1 MLAPS
6 RNFSKDGGVRIVV
19 VGAGEVGSYVA
30 QILSDEGNTVSVV
43 EKDAKKL
50 NELAEDL
57 DVLAVEG
64 SGSHPHI
71 LREAGIRKADLLVA
85 ATASD
90 EVNLVACLLAKQHGV
105 ERTIARIQARNLREK
120 DARELRQAMQ
130 ADTIID
136 PDEETAHEIMDL
148 LSYPGATDVTV
159 MAEGEVVVVGAKLT
173 ADAPWANRRLA
184 DIAAE
189 YEPDWNF
196 LVAVLTRAG
205 KTRIPRADTTLEPG
219 DLLRVVCKRR
229 ARGMLLPLLGLAPGT
244 HRRVMLLGGG
254 RTAEILGRRLSE
266 HHAEVVLIERNLE
279 RAQKLS
285 EDLGGVLVIYGD
297 ITDAELLKSEDV
309 GKFDAVIA
317 LTGKDDAN
325 ILACLYAKSMGAS
338 ETIAVLH
345 NLALRNLLRDVGI
358 DVALSPRTAS
368 ANGVLRFVRGEVA
381 QVATYLSGDFE
392 IIEAEIKLGSQA
404 DGAVVSELGLPKD
417 VLIGAYVRDG
427 KAQIGR
433 GRSELRSRDHI
444 VVFARPDTV
453 DEVKRFFG

>member
-1 MLAPS
+1 M
-6 RNFSKDGGVRIVV
+6 RIVV

-30 QILSDEGNTVSVV
+30 QILSEAGNTVSVV
-43 EKDAKKL
+43 EVNAKKL
-50 NELAEDL
+50 HNLAEEL

-64 SGSHPHI
+64 SGTHPHI

-85 ATASD
+85 VTAHD

-120 DARELRQAMQ
+120 DAQELREAMQ

-136 PDEETAHEIMDL
+136 PDEETAHEILDL

-184 DIAAE
+184 DIAEE

-196 LVAVLTRAG
+196 LVAVLTRKG
-205 KTRIPRADTTLEPG
+205 ETQIPRADTTLTPG

-229 ARGMLLPLLGLAPGT
+229 ARRTLLPLLGLAPGT

-254 RTAEILGRRLSE
+254 RTAEIVGRRLAE
-266 HHAEVVLIERNLE
+266 RHAEVVLIERSLE
-279 RAQKLS
+279 RAQELS
-285 EDLGGVLVIYGD
+285 EDLDGVLVIHGD
-297 ITDAELLKSEDV
+297 ITDAELLESEGV
-309 GKFDAVIA
+309 GSFDAVIA

-345 NLALRNLLRDVGI
+345 NLALRTLLRDVGI

-368 ANGVLRFVRGEVA
+368 ANGVLRYVRGEVA

-392 IIEAEIKLGSQA
+392 IIEAEVKQGSPA
-404 DGAVVSELGLPKD
+404 DGAEVKEMGLPKD

-433 GRSELRSRDHI
+433 GRSELRGRDHI

>member
-1 MLAPS
+1 M
-6 RNFSKDGGVRIVV
+6 RIVV

-30 QILSDEGNTVSVV
+30 QILSDEGNTVAVV
-43 EKDAKKL
+43 EVDAKKL
-50 NELAEDL
+50 HHLAEEL

-64 SGSHPHI
+64 SGTHPHI
-71 LREAGIRKADLLVA
+71 LRQAGINKADLLVA
-85 ATASD
+85 VTASD
-90 EVNLVACLLAKQHGV
+90 EVNLIACLLAKQHQV

-120 DARELRQAMQ
+120 DARELREAMKV
-130 ADTIID
+130 DTIID
-136 PDEETAHEIMDL
+136 PDEETAHEILEL
-148 LSYPGATDVTV
+148 LAYPGATDVTV
-159 MAEGEVVVVGAKLT
+159 MADGEVVVIGAKLT
-173 ADAPWANRRLA
+173 ADAPFVGRRLL
-184 DIAAE
+184 DIAEE
-189 YEPDWNF
+189 YEPDWDF
-196 LVAVLTRAG
+196 LVAALTRAG
-205 KTRIPRADTTLEPG
+205 ETQIPRADTTLEPG
-219 DLLRVVCKRR
+219 DHLRVVCKKR
-229 ARGMLLPLLGLAPGT
+229 ALRTLLPLLGLAPGT

-254 RTAEILGRRLSE
+254 RTAEIVGQRLAE
-266 HHAEVVLIERNLE
+266 RHAEVLLIERNLE

-285 EDLGGVLVIYGD
+285 EDLAGVLVIHGD
-297 ITDAELLKSEDV
+297 ITDAELLESEDV
-309 GKFDAVIA
+309 GNFDAVIA

-325 ILACLYAKSMGAS
+325 ILACLYAKSLGAS

-345 NLALRNLLRDVGI
+345 NLALRTLLRDVGI

-368 ANGVLRFVRGEVA
+368 ANGVLRYVRGEVA

-392 IIEAEIKLGSQA
+392 IIEAEVKQGTPA
-404 DGAVVSELGLPKD
+404 DGAMVKDLGLPKD

>member
-1 MLAPS
+1 M
-6 RNFSKDGGVRIVV
+6 RIVV

-30 QILSDEGNTVSVV
+30 QILSGEGNTVAVV
-43 EKDAKKL
+43 EVDAKKL
-50 NELAEDL
+50 HHLAEEL

-64 SGSHPHI
+64 SGTHPHI
-71 LREAGIRKADLLVA
+71 LRQAGINKADLLVA

-90 EVNLVACLLAKQHGV
+90 EVNLIACLLAKQHKV

-120 DARELRQAMQ
+120 DARELREAMKV
-130 ADTIID
+130 DTIID
-136 PDEETAHEIMDL
+136 PDEETAQEILEL
-148 LSYPGATDVTV
+148 LAYPGATDVTV
-159 MAEGEVVVVGAKLT
+159 MADGEVVVIGAKLT
-173 ADAPWANRRLA
+173 ADAPFVGRRLL
-184 DIAAE
+184 DIAEE
-189 YEPDWNF
+189 YEPDWDF
-196 LVAVLTRAG
+196 LVAALTRG
-205 KTRIPRADTTLEPG
+205 GETQIPRADTTLESG
-219 DLLRVVCKRR
+219 DHLRVVCKKR
-229 ARGMLLPLLGLAPGT
+229 ALRTLLPLLGLAPGT
-244 HRRVMLLGGG
+244 HRRVVLLGGG
-254 RTAEILGRRLSE
+254 RTAEVVGQRLAE
-266 HHAEVVLIERNLE
+266 RHAEVLLIERNLE

-285 EDLGGVLVIYGD
+285 EDLAGVLVIHGD
-297 ITDAELLKSEDV
+297 ITDAELLESEDV
-309 GKFDAVIA
+309 GNFDAVIA

-325 ILACLYAKSMGAS
+325 ILACLYAKSLGAS

-345 NLALRNLLRDVGI
+345 NLALRTLLRDVGI

-368 ANGVLRFVRGEVA
+368 ANGVLRYVRGEVA

-392 IIEAEIKLGSQA
+392 IIEAEVKQGTPA
-404 DGAVVSELGLPKD
+404 DGAMVKELGLPKD

>member
-1 MLAPS
+1 M
-6 RNFSKDGGVRIVV
+6 RIVV

-30 QILSDEGNTVSVV
+30 QILSDEGNTVAVV
-43 EKDAKKL
+43 ELDSDKL
-50 NELAEDL
+50 HHLAEEL

-71 LREAGIRKADLLVA
+71 LREAGIHKADLLVA
-85 ATASD
+85 VTASD
-90 EVNLVACLLAKQHGV
+90 EVNLVACLLAKQQGV
-105 ERTIARIQARNLREK
+105 GRTIARIQARNLREK

-136 PDEETAHEIMDL
+136 PDEETAHEIMEL

-184 DIAAE
+184 DIAEE
-189 YEPDWNF
+189 YEPDWDF
-196 LVAVLTRAG
+196 LVAVITRAG
-205 KTRIPRADTTLEPG
+205 DTRIPRADSMLEPG

-229 ARGMLLPLLGLAPGT
+229 ARGMLLPLLGLAPGS

-254 RTAEILGRRLSE
+254 RTAEIVGRRLSE
-266 HHAEVVLIERNLE
+266 RHAEVVLIERNLE
-279 RAQKLS
+279 RARILS
-285 EDLGGVLVIYGD
+285 EQLDGVLVIHGD
-297 ITDAELLKSEDV
+297 ITDPELLESEEV

-317 LTGKDDAN
+317 LTGNDDAN
-325 ILACLYAKSMGAS
+325 ILACLYAKSLGAS

-345 NLALRNLLRDVGI
+345 NLALRTLLRDVGI
-358 DVALSPRTAS
+358 DVALSPRTVS

-392 IIEAEIKLGSQA
+392 VIEVEVKADSPA

-427 KAQIGR
+427 KPQIGR
-433 GRSELRSRDHI
+433 GRSQLRSSDHI
-444 VVFARPDTV
+444 VVFARPDSV
-453 DEVKRFFG
+453 DEVKRCFG

>member
-1 MLAPS
+1 M
-6 RNFSKDGGVRIVV
+6 RIVV

-30 QILSDEGNTVSVV
+30 QILSEEGNTVAVV
-43 EKDAKKL
+43 EVDAKKL
-50 NELAEDL
+50 HHLAEEL

-85 ATASD
+85 VTASD
-90 EVNLVACLLAKQHGV
+90 EVNLLACLLAKQHGV
-105 ERTIARIQARNLREK
+105 KRTIARIQARNLREK
-120 DARELRQAMQ
+120 DARELREAMQ
-130 ADTIID
+130 VDTIID

-184 DIAAE
+184 DIAEE
-189 YEPDWNF
+189 YEPDWDF
-196 LVAVLTRAG
+196 LVAVLTRDG
-205 KTRIPRADTTLEPG
+205 KTQIPRADTTLEPG

-229 ARGMLLPLLGLAPGT
+229 ARDTLLPLLGLAPGA

-254 RTAEILGRRLSE
+254 RTAEIVGQRLAE
-266 HHAEVVLIERNLE
+266 RHAEVVLIERNLE
-279 RAQKLS
+279 RAQELS
-285 EDLGGVLVIYGD
+285 EDLDGVLVIHGD
-297 ITDAELLKSEDV
+297 ITDAELLESEDV
-309 GKFDAVIA
+309 GNFDAVIA

-325 ILACLYAKSMGAS
+325 ILACLYAKSLGAS

-345 NLALRNLLRDVGI
+345 NLALRTLLRDVGI

-368 ANGVLRFVRGEVA
+368 ANGVLRYVRGGVA

-392 IIEAEIKLGSQA
+392 VIEAEVKQGSPA
-404 DGAVVSELGLPKD
+404 EGAVVSKLGLPKD

-427 KAQIGR
+427 KPQIGR

>member
-1 MLAPS
+1 MH
-6 RNFSKDGGVRIVV
+6 IVV

-130 ADTIID
+130 VDTIID

-189 YEPDWNF
+189 YEPDWDF

-229 ARGMLLPLLGLAPGT
+229 ARGTLLPLLGLEPGT

-285 EDLGGVLVIYGD
+285 EDLGGVLVIHGD

-338 ETIAVLH
+338 ETIVALH

-444 VVFARPDTV
+444 VVFARPDSV
-453 DEVKRFFG
+453 DEVKRFFGRGR

>member
-1 MLAPS
+1 M
-6 RNFSKDGGVRIVV
+6 RIVV
-19 VGAGEVGSYVA
+19 VGAGEVGSHVA
-30 QILSDEGNTVSVV
+30 QILSEEGNTVSVV
-43 EKDAKKL
+43 EVNAKKL
-50 NELAEDL
+50 HSLAEDL

-64 SGSHPHI
+64 SGTHPHV
-71 LREAGIRKADLLVA
+71 LVEAGINKADLLVA
-85 ATASD
+85 VTAHD

-105 ERTIARIQARNLREK
+105 ERTIARIQDRNLREK
-120 DARELRQAMQ
+120 DARELREAMQ

-148 LSYPGATDVTV
+148 LSYPGATDVAV
-159 MAEGEVVVVGAKLT
+159 MADGEVVVVGAKLT

-184 DIAAE
+184 DIAEE
-189 YEPDWNF
+189 YEPDWDF

-205 KTRIPRADTTLEPG
+205 KTQIPRADTTLEPG

-229 ARGMLLPLLGLAPGT
+229 ARSTLLPLLGLAPGT

-254 RTAEILGRRLSE
+254 RTAEILARRLSE
-266 HHAEVVLIERNLE
+266 RHAEVVLIERNLE
-279 RAQKLS
+279 RAQTLS
-285 EDLGGVLVIYGD
+285 EELDAVLVIHGD
-297 ITDAELLKSEDV
+297 ITDAELLESEDV

-325 ILACLYAKSMGAS
+325 ILACLYAESMGAS
-338 ETIAVLH
+338 ASIAVLH
-345 NLALRNLLRDVGI
+345 NLALRTLLRDVGI

-368 ANGVLRFVRGEVA
+368 ANGVLRYVRGEVA

-392 IIEAEIKLGSQA
+392 VIEVEIKAGSKA
-404 DGAVVSELGLPKD
+404 DGTVVRELGLPKD

-427 KAQIGR
+427 KPQIGR
-433 GRSELRSRDHI
+433 GRSQLRSRDHI